1 LIGQRS
7 AIEMIS
13 LLSRARQSILG
24 RAALLVALLVV
35 ALLINARPSGAHGYI
50 VRSIPQDRS
59 VLSRAPSRI
68 QVWFTENLEPSFSTL
83 SLTNEKGE
91 AIPLEDSG
99 VVPTNSTQLAARIPS
114 TLPNGAYVL
123 TIRAAFA
130 SDGHVGTETVI
141 FWVGQQTNAAL
152 PASSGAAQALP
163 DEVVWRGLTLVAL
176 NVLFGALLLYQ
187 AVLLPGWGNRKYAV
201 GGLPPRVMARLNRL
215 LWAAI
220 VVAVLGTVLALLQQS
235 AVLFN
240 TDVSDVLRS
249 GLWSVTLRGTQFGDM
264 LLVRIGLLI
273 LVAAIQ
279 AGVHYAS
286 GRQPAF
292 VTPLYVAN
300 TFFAALLLG
309 TMSASSHAAGS
320 TLWPIPSVAVDWMH
334 LLATGAWIGG
344 LIALAALLPAAL
356 APLNAGER
364 QAALL
369 AVLRRF
375 SATGAAAVAL
385 LIVTGLYSALIH
397 LRQPSDLPSTGY
409 GQTLL
414 FKAFLILPLLVI
426 GLYHHVSVTKGRLSA
441 LATRVRFPQ
450 RILNLAASVR
460 AESLFGVGVVLVAAV
475 LTATPPP
482 VPPDARGKVEPPSQ
496 TLGASDLHVRLSLD
510 PGAAGLNA
518 YQVSL
523 TRNDQPVS
531 DAQVYLRMVYP
542 ALDRRSALFALD
554 NLSDGSYFGSGT
566 ELEPSGDWQALVDVI
581 EGQSTQRVAFR
592 WTITPTAPDPSA
604 RQPSVLNW
612 LSGAAILI
620 VMGVWLWPGMVGR
633 VRSARL
639 QAESVLVG
647 VVVVVITVALTVL
660 GGQLLADAGQRTA
673 ALRNPPP
680 QVVNPVLAD
689 QNSILEG
696 KAVYT
701 AKCQSCHGVAGAGD
715 GPQANTFKPADFRAR
730 LTNRRDEDLYAVI
743 PHTNGTPVQ
752 PMTDTERWNVI
763 NYLRSPVFVPKSGA
777 KS

>member
-1 LIGQRS
+1 
-7 AIEMIS
+7 MIS
-13 LLSRARQSILG
+13 PINHVRCPLLRRT
-24 RAALLVALLVV
+24 ALLFALLVV
-35 ALLINARPSGAHGYI
+35 VLLAHARPSSAHGYI

-59 VLSRAPSRI
+59 VLSRAPARI
-68 QVWFTENLEPSFSTL
+68 QVWFTENLEPHFSTL
-83 SLTNEKGE
+83 SLANEKGE
-91 AIPLEDSG
+91 AVPLEDSG
-99 VVPTNSTQLAARIPS
+99 VVPTNPTQLAARIPS
-114 TLPNGAYVL
+114 ALPNGAYVL

-130 SDGHVGTETVI
+130 SDGHVGTETMV
-141 FWVGQQTNAAL
+141 FWVGQQTHAAL
-152 PASSGAAQALP
+152 PASSGAARALP
-163 DEVVWRGLTLVAL
+163 DEVVWRALTLVAL
-176 NVLFGALLLYQ
+176 SALFGALLLYQ
-187 AVLLPGWGNRKYAV
+187 TVLLPGWGNPRYAA
-201 GGLPPRVMARLNRL
+201 GSLPPRVMARLNRL
-215 LWAAI
+215 LWVAV
-220 VVAVLGTVLALLQQS
+220 VVAVLGTILALLQQS

-240 TDVSDVLRS
+240 TDVSGVLRG

-264 LLVRIGLLI
+264 LQVRIGLLI
-273 LVAAIQ
+273 LVAAVQ

-292 VTPLYVAN
+292 VMPLYIAN

-334 LLATGAWIGG
+334 LLATGAWAGG
-344 LIALAALLPAAL
+344 LIALAALLTAAL

-375 SATGAAAVAL
+375 SATGAAALAL

-397 LRQPSDLPSTGY
+397 LRQPSDVSSTGY

-414 FKAFLILPLLVI
+414 FKLLLILPLVLI
-426 GLYHHVSVTKGRLSA
+426 GLYHHISVTNGRLAA
-441 LATRVRFPQ
+441 LAARVRFSQ
-450 RILNLAASVR
+450 RVSSLAASVR
-460 AESLFGVGVVLVAAV
+460 AESLFGVGVVLVAAL

-482 VPPDARGKVEPPSQ
+482 APPDARGKVEPPSQ
-496 TLGASDLHVRLSLD
+496 TLNAGDLQVGLSLD

-523 TRNDQPVS
+523 ARNDQPVS

-542 ALDRRSALFALD
+542 ALDRRSGLLALD
-554 NLSDGSYFGSGT
+554 NLSDGTYFASGT
-566 ELEPSGDWQALVDVI
+566 ELEPAGDWQALVDVL

-592 WTITPTAPDPSA
+592 WTITPTAPDPST
-604 RQPSVLNW
+604 RQPTILNW

-620 VMGVWLWPGMVGR
+620 MMGVWLWPGMAGR

-647 VVVVVITVALTVL
+647 IVVVVITVALTVL

-696 KAVYT
+696 KTVYT
-701 AKCQSCHGVAGAGD
+701 EKCQSCHGVAGAGD
-715 GPQANTFKPADFRAR
+715 GPQASTFKPADFRAR

-763 NYLRSPVFVPKSGA
+763 NYLRSPVFVPKPES

>member
-1 LIGQRS
+1 
-7 AIEMIS
+7 MIS
-13 LLSRARQSILG
+13 PTSRARQPILR
-24 RAALLVALLVV
+24 RAALLIVLFVVVLL
-35 ALLINARPSGAHGYI
+35 AHERPSGAHGYI

-59 VLSRAPSRI
+59 ILSRAPSRI
-68 QVWFTENLEPSFSTL
+68 QIWFTENLEPGFSNL
-83 SLTNEKGE
+83 SLTNERGE

-99 VVPTNSTQLAARIPS
+99 VVPTNPTQLAARIPS
-114 TLPNGAYVL
+114 ALPNGAYVL

-130 SDGHVGTETVI
+130 SDGHVGTETLV

-152 PASSGAAQALP
+152 PASSGTAQTLP
-163 DEVVWRGLTLVAL
+163 DEVVWRGLTLIAL
-176 NVLFGALLLYQ
+176 SVLFGALLLYQ
-187 AVLLPGWGNRKYAV
+187 TVLLPGWGNPRYAM
-201 GGLPPRVMARLNRL
+201 GGLPPRVMGRLNRL

-220 VVAVLGTVLALLQQS
+220 VVAMLGTVLALLQQS

-240 TDVSDVLRS
+240 TDVSGVLRS
-249 GLWSVTLRGTQFGDM
+249 GLWSVALRGTQFGDM
-264 LLVRIGLLI
+264 LQVRIGLIMLI
-273 LVAAIQ
+273 AGIQ
-279 AGVHYAS
+279 VGVHYTS
-286 GRQPAF
+286 RRRPAF
-292 VTPLYVAN
+292 VMPLYIAN

-320 TLWPIPSVAVDWMH
+320 TLWPVPSVAVDWMH
-334 LLATGAWIGG
+334 LLATGAWVGG
-344 LIALAALLPAAL
+344 LSALAALLPVAL
-356 APLNAGER
+356 APLSAGER

-375 SATGAAAVAL
+375 SATGAAALAL

-414 FKAFLILPLLVI
+414 FKLLLILPLVVI
-426 GLYHHVSVTKGRLSA
+426 GLYHHVSVTNGRLAA
-441 LATRVRFPQ
+441 LAARVRFSQ
-450 RILNLAASVR
+450 RVSGLAASVR
-460 AESLFGVGVVLVAAV
+460 AESLFGVGVVLLAAV

-496 TLGASDLHVRLSLD
+496 TLDAGDLQVRLSLD
-510 PGAAGLNA
+510 PGAAGPNA

-523 TRNDQPVS
+523 TRSDQPVS

-542 ALDRRSALFALD
+542 ALDRRSALLALD
-554 NLSDGSYFGSGT
+554 NLSDGAYFASGM
-566 ELEPSGDWQALVDVI
+566 ELEPAGDWQALVDVS
-581 EGQSTQRVAFR
+581 EGQSTRRAAFR
-592 WTITPTAPDPSA
+592 WTVLPAAPDPSA

-620 VMGVWLWPGMVGR
+620 VMGVWLWPGMAGR

-680 QVVNPVLAD
+680 KVVNPVLAD

-696 KAVYT
+696 KTVYT

-715 GPQANTFKPADFRAR
+715 GPQASTFKPADFRAR
-730 LTNRRDEDLYAVI
+730 LLNRRDEDLYAVI

-763 NYLRSPVFVPKSGA
+763 NYLRSPVFLPKPEN